1 MDNLELLN
9 AIMPFILSAVATV
22 LASIGAYL
30 GLKVKD
36 LLDTKQKKEIVE
48 KTIQYVEQVG
58 KVLGSAEKKAL
69 AMQKASEW
77 IETKGLKVSEVE
89 LDILIE
95 AFVNDFYSHSSL
107 FAKFDEEEVKES
119 VIEEPKVEEV
129 VSAEDDLEI
138 TEEILDEP
146 VGSE

>member
-77 IETKGLKVSEVE
+77 IETKGIKVSEVE

-95 AFVNDFYSHSSL
+95 SFVNDFYSHSSL
-107 FAKFDEEEVKES
+107 FANFDEEEVKEN
-119 VIEEPKVEEV
+119 VLT
-129 VSAEDDLEI
+129 EDDLEV
-138 TEEILDEP
+138 TEEVLEES
-146 VGSE
+146 VGTE